1 MKSKPTSNGEN
12 HLTAEQLRQ
21 IIATHWS
28 ANQFAVHFEAGL
40 NKGGALRAD
49 LIATN
54 TRPTIIICEVKSSPS
69 DFRGDHK
76 WHKYL
81 PYCTQF
87 YWVMSSRT
95 YARVS
100 EEIPKGTGVF
110 VIDNE
115 TRAIQLIGRSSKR
128 VVEADKIISVL
139 SRMSYKTADKKR
151 STRVSEDA
159 PVHVI
164 GDAVGRAVWDKDFYS
179 YDEFVC
185 DIKLA
190 IRPYV

>member
-1 MKSKPTSNGEN
+1 MKSRPTSKDKN

-21 IIATHWS
+21 IMASHFS
-28 ANQFAVHFEAGL
+28 ALHYAVHFEAGL

-54 TRPTIIICEVKSSPS
+54 TRPAIIICEVKSSPA
-69 DFRGDHK
+69 DFRSDKK

-87 YWVMSSRT
+87 YWVMSATT
-95 YARVS
+95 YKRVAES
-100 EEIPKGTGVF
+100 IPKTTGVF

-115 TRAIQLIGRSSKR
+115 TRLIKLIGRSGKR
-128 VVEADKIISVL
+128 QVEADKAISVL
-139 SRMSYKTADKKR
+139 ARMSYKAADKKR
-151 STRVSEDA
+151 STRVSDDA
-159 PVHVI
+159 AIHVI
-164 GDAVGRAVWDKDFYS
+164 GNAVASTTWDKDYYS

-185 DIKLA
+185 DIRIT